1 MKGHGVGMAYGGE
14 GMDRWVYDGYVLWMV
29 FPCERSGKGEMGV
42 YHGMLN
48 GMNDGLQND

>member
-14 GMDRWVYDGYVLWMV
+14 GMDRWVYDGYLLWMGSPASV
-29 FPCERSGKGEMGV
+29 QGWVRAGV
-42 YHGMLN
+42 YHGTLN